1 MSPISTMS
9 TVSSVSSASSSG
21 SSSRASLRSASI
33 VSSCTIP
40 LDEEDEETC
49 TDSLSNGGHPATSS
63 PSSSNQGTIL
73 SRKMNKLPEET
84 QCELLAQQLLDMMQP
99 ACTNNGGTGGTTS
112 STDNTTVDEAAY
124 KKLVSLI
131 GKKFF

>member
-1 MSPISTMS
+1 M
-9 TVSSVSSASSSG
+9 
-21 SSSRASLRSASI
+21 
-33 VSSCTIP
+33 SSCTIP

-49 TDSLSNGGHPATSS
+49 TDLSTGQPT
-63 PSSSNQGTIL
+63 PSSHQGTIL